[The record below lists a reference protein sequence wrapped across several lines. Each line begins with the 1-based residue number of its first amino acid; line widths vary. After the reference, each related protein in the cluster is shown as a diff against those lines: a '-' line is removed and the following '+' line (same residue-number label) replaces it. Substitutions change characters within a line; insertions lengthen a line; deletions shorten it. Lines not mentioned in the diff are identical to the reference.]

1 VNRFEDLTLATTV
14 HNNAEM
20 SAAML
25 RSFAA
30 NVGAVAELVI
40 VDDASATPIR
50 PPDLPNIPARVVRN
64 ESALGFCK
72 ASDLALREVHT
83 RYAMLVDADVLFQPG
98 DFRGGYDEFRAGQW
112 AWINFRQVSL
122 GGVPQNSFEQ
132 PLMPPW
138 IFAAGNQAFS
148 IWEKCHKRSVEPAP
162 GKRIAE
168 VQAAHSSCTLVDMEA
183 FRAIG
188 GFDPWYAQ
196 CQSDIEISL
205 RFRERGY
212 RVGVDLGYEVKHE
225 GAGGK
230 SGALARV
237 LDLYRARVHLYEKAF
252 PASRFYLRPLLFLR
266 HAFELVW
273 FAVTAPFTRNAARLQ
288 SRVQMLKGALNGYN
302 QF

>member
-1 VNRFEDLTLATTV
+1 MNRFEDLTLVTTV
-14 HNNAEM
+14 HNNADM
-20 SAAML
+20 SSAML
-25 RSFAA
+25 RSFVE

-40 VDDASATPIR
+40 VDDASAIR
-50 PPDLPNIPARVVRN
+50 VEPPALPNLSVRVVRN
-64 ESALGFCK
+64 ETALGFCK
-72 ASDLALREVHT
+72 ASDLALREVRT

-98 DFRGGYDEFRAGQW
+98 DFAGGYDEFRAGNW
-112 AWINFRQVSL
+112 AWINFRQVSFA
-122 GGVPQNSFEQ
+122 GVAQHSFEQ

-148 IWEKCHKRSVEPAP
+148 IWEKFHKPAVEPAP
-162 GKRIAE
+162 GKRIAD

-183 FRAIG
+183 FRVIG

-230 SGALARV
+230 SGTLARV

-252 PASRFYLRPLLFLR
+252 PSSRFYLRPLLFFR
-266 HAFELVW
+266 HALELVW
-273 FAVTAPFTRNAARLQ
+273 FAVTAPFTRNAPRLQ
-288 SRVQMLKGALNGYN
+288 SRVQMLKGALSGYH
-302 QF
+302 